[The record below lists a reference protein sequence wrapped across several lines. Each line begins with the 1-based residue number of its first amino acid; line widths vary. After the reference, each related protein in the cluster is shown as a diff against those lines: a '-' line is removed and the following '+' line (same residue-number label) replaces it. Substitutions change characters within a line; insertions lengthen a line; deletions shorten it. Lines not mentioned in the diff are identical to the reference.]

1 MRTLKLENARYGNLT
16 VIENVNY
23 NGAKKW
29 RCKCDCGITKDI
41 FATNLQNGKSRSCGC
56 SRYPKDVDTP
66 LYRRY
71 VEIHQDCNW
80 RTWKQFKAF
89 MDRMEITNVIKID
102 TTKPYSPSNVIGE
115 E

>member
-1 MRTLKLENARYGNLT
+1 MRTLKLEDKRFGQLT

-29 RCKCDCGITKDI
+29 KCICDCGITKDI
-41 FATNLQNGKSRSCGC
+41 FCYKFTEWKISIMWC

-71 VEIHQDCNW
+71 VEIHQDCDW
-80 RTWKQFKAF
+80 RTWKQFKTF
-89 MDRMEITNVIKID
+89 MDRMEITNVIKMD